1 MHNDL
6 LTIGKF
12 TIHGYGL
19 MIGIGFAAAYLVT
32 EYRARKRG
40 MDTDMVYI
48 LFFSSIIFG
57 LLGAKL
63 CYYLTILDEL
73 LKDFSLLLSEGFVV
87 YGGIIGGVLAGYV
100 ACRIKKQ
107 DFWKY
112 FDLVAPAIAL
122 AQGFGRIGCFLA
134 GCCYGKETESVFSVI
149 FQNSEYAPNH
159 VALIPTQLYSSGL
172 DFLHFL
178 LLLLIARNKKEDGQV
193 TACYLIFY
201 SIGRFVIEF
210 FRGDIIRGSVGILST
225 SQFISIFTGIAG
237 IVLLIRIRKKRD
249 SKSSV

>member
-1 MHNDL
+1 M
-6 LTIGKF
+6 
-12 TIHGYGL
+12 
-19 MIGIGFAAAYLVT
+19 
-32 EYRARKRG
+32 
-40 MDTDMVYI
+40 
-48 LFFSSIIFG
+48 
-57 LLGAKL
+57 
-63 CYYLTILDEL
+63 
-73 LKDFSLLLSEGFVV
+73 
-87 YGGIIGGVLAGYV
+87 
-100 ACRIKKQ
+100 
-107 DFWKY
+107 
-112 FDLVAPAIAL
+112 
-122 AQGFGRIGCFLA
+122 
-134 GCCYGKETESVFSVI
+134 I

-210 FRGDIIRGSVGILST
+210 FRGDIIRGSVGIFVDFPVLSV
-225 SQFISIFTGIAG
+225 FFTGIAG

>member
-19 MIGIGFAAAYLVT
+19 MIGIGFVLAYLVT

-40 MDTDMVYI
+40 MNTDMVYI

-63 CYYLTILDEL
+63 CYYLTILDQL

-87 YGGIIGGVLAGYV
+87 YGGIIGGILAGYV

-122 AQGFGRIGCFLA
+122 AQGFGRIGCLLA
-134 GCCYGKETESVFSVI
+134 GCCYGREDDVGAVYYFPELGFCPQRGGADPHTDLFQPAGFPELCRSVPDRPACEEGQDRGRVLPGVLQHRPVYPGI
-149 FQNSEYAPNH
+149 LPGR
-159 VALIPTQLYSSGL
+159 SG
-172 DFLHFL
+172 
-178 LLLLIARNKKEDGQV
+178 AWE
-193 TACYLIFY
+193 
-201 SIGRFVIEF
+201 
-210 FRGDIIRGSVGILST
+210 RGS
-225 SQFISIFTGIAG
+225 A
-237 IVLLIRIRKKRD
+237 
-249 SKSSV
+249 

>member
-122 AQGFGRIGCFLA
+122 AQGFGRIGCLLA
-134 GCCYGKETESVFSVI
+134 GEEPVI
-149 FQNSEYAPNH
+149 LAATDMSPSDTLRMDLARLAGIVNFA
-159 VALIPTQLYSSGL
+159 VLC
-172 DFLHFL
+172 
-178 LLLLIARNKKEDGQV
+178 LIARHVKKDKIVAG
-193 TACYLIFY
+193 CYLVFY
-201 SIGRFVIEF
+201 SIGRFILEF
-210 FRGDIIRGSVGILST
+210 FRGDLERGSVGALST
-225 SQFISIFTGIAG
+225 SQFISIFILAAG
-237 IVLLIRIRKKRD
+237 LLLLAWGRGKGTW
-249 SKSSV
+249 SSTQEDPS